1 MKKKSTL
8 TSTVI
13 VNWSLYGLIVLL
25 VAGIGAG
32 SYLMQMKLVGYV
44 TNVDHTKIDTEL
56 SEQGIENAKKLRR
69 TLDDNRE
76 SVARAAAIVADTKY
90 YEYQD
95 QIVQDI
101 SSYAAASGLTVLG
114 FDFTTSTSAKATA
127 ITGVKAVVATISL
140 SSPVNYD
147 NYLQFLKLIERNLT
161 KMQITQLDISND
173 LKNIGSVNSPV
184 ITLEVY
190 VR

>member
-1 MKKKSTL
+1 MKKKSAL

-32 SYLMQMKLVGYV
+32 SYLMHMKLVGYV

-147 NYLQFLKLIERNLT
+147 NYLQVLKLIERNLT

>member
-1 MKKKSTL
+1 MKKKSAL

-32 SYLMQMKLVGYV
+32 SYLMHIKLVGYV

-173 LKNIGSVNSPV
+173 LKNPGGVNSPV

>member
-1 MKKKSTL
+1 MKKKSSL

-25 VAGIGAG
+25 VAGIGTG
-32 SYLMQMKLVGYV
+32 SYITHKKLASFV
-44 TNVDHTKIDTEL
+44 TDVDHTKIDTEL

-147 NYLQFLKLIERNLT
+147 NYLQFLKLIERNLP

-173 LKNIGSVNSPV
+173 LKNPGGVNSPV

>member
-32 SYLMQMKLVGYV
+32 SYLMHIKLVGYV

>member
-1 MKKKSTL
+1 MKKKSAL

-32 SYLMQMKLVGYV
+32 SYLMHIKLVGYV
-44 TNVDHTKIDTEL
+44 TNVDHTKIYTEL

>member
-32 SYLMQMKLVGYV
+32 SYLMHMKLVGYV

-173 LKNIGSVNSPV
+173 LKNPGGVNSPV

>member
-1 MKKKSTL
+1 MKKKSAL

-32 SYLMQMKLVGYV
+32 SYLMHMKLVGYV

>member
-32 SYLMQMKLVGYV
+32 SYLMHIKLVGYV

-173 LKNIGSVNSPV
+173 LKNPGGVNSPV

>member
-1 MKKKSTL
+1 MKKKSSL

-32 SYLMQMKLVGYV
+32 SYLMHIKLVGYV

-173 LKNIGSVNSPV
+173 LKNPGGVNSPV

>member
-1 MKKKSTL
+1 MKKKSAL

-32 SYLMQMKLVGYV
+32 SYLMHIKLVGYV